1 MDELDRRI
9 LNEIQKNFPI
19 VSDPWEEVGARLGVS
34 GDEVFSRVKRL
45 AEGGLIR
52 RIGAVFD
59 PGKLGFASTLCAAR
73 VPEDRLEAFVRAV
86 NAFEGV
92 THNYER
98 DDVWNVWFTVIAPS
112 DEELDRVLGEIRGKT
127 GIREIL
133 DLRSTRKFKIDA
145 TFEL

>member
-34 GDEVFSRVKRL
+34 GDEVFSRVRRL
-45 AEGGLIR
+45 RERGLIR
-52 RIGAVFD
+52 RIGGVFD

-73 VPEDRLEAFVRAV
+73 VPEDQLEAFVRTV

-92 THNYER
+92 THNYGR
-98 DDVWNVWFTVIAPS
+98 NDSWNVWFTVIAPS
-112 DEELDRVLGEIRGKT
+112 EEELDRVLGEIRGKT

>member
-34 GDEVFSRVKRL
+34 GDEVFSRVRRL
-45 AEGGLIR
+45 RERGLIR

-73 VPEDRLEAFVRAV
+73 VPEDRLEAFVRTV

-98 DDVWNVWFTVIAPS
+98 DDAWNVWFTVIAPS
-112 DEELDRVLGEIRGKT
+112 EEELDRVLGEIRGKT

>member
-73 VPEDRLEAFVRAV
+73 VPGDRLEAFVRTV

-98 DDVWNVWFTVIAPS
+98 DDAWNVWFTVIAPS
-112 DEELDRVLGEIRGKT
+112 EEELDRVLGEIRGKT

>member
-9 LNEIQKNFPI
+9 LNEIQKSFPI
-19 VSDPWEEVGARLGVS
+19 VSDPWEEVGTRLGVS

-45 AEGGLIR
+45 AGEGLIR

-59 PGKLGFASTLCAAR
+59 PVKLGFASTLCAAR
-73 VPEDRLEAFVRAV
+73 VPEDRLEAFVRTV

-98 DDVWNVWFTVIAPS
+98 DDAWNVWFTVIAS
-112 DEELDRVLGEIRGKT
+112 SEEELDRVLGEIRGKT